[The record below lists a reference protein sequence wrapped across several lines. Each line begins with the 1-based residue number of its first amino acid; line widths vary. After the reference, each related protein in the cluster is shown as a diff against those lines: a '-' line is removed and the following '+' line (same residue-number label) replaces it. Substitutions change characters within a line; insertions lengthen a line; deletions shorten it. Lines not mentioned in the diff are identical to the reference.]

1 MSFVSLSM
9 GKLYKKSEE
18 KRLKNIPAGYIVKF
32 YRNPANNVDTFLGYD
47 FYVRIANNAD
57 IRPENVQKY
66 ILGNSDFYL
75 TRDKI
80 SNASFRQRLDPI
92 SKNILRRQNPLELI
106 FEDISIFDTENPI
119 DGSLLR
125 ELDVGK
131 KDKVT

>member
-66 ILGNSDFYL
+66 ILGNSDF
-75 TRDKI
+75 
-80 SNASFRQRLDPI
+80 
-92 SKNILRRQNPLELI
+92 
-106 FEDISIFDTENPI
+106 
-119 DGSLLR
+119 
-125 ELDVGK
+125 
-131 KDKVT
+131 